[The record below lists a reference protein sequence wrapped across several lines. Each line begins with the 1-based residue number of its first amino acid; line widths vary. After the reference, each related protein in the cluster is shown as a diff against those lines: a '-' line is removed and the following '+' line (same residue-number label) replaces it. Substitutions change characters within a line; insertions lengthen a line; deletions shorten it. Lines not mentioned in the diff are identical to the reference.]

1 MPRGDGKGP
10 EGKGRPGK
18 GRGPCGQ
25 KGSGSGNRQ
34 GQCQRLGIK
43 RQNGQKGGKPSNSRS
58 SEDQS

>member
-25 KGSGSGNRQ
+25 KGSGSGNQQ
-34 GQCQRLGIK
+34 GQCQRLGI
-43 RQNGQKGGKPSNSRS
+43 
-58 SEDQS
+58 